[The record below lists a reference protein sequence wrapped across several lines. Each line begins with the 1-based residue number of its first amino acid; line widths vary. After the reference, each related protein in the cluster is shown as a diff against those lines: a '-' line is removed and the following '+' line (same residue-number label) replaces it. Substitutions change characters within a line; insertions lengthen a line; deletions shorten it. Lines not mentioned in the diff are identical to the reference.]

1 MMSDM
6 KLVRLDSIFDV
17 NYGTDLE
24 LNKLE
29 LSNDGIRFVSRNR
42 NLNGIVAHVKKVEGI
57 TPNPSHSIS
66 VPLGS
71 SSVLYAHFQDK
82 EYYSGR
88 DLAYLTPLKNIK
100 LTVQQMFYYCLVL
113 RRNRI
118 KYNYGRQVNTTLP
131 SLMVPA
137 IEEIPKYVESI
148 KIPNVEQYIE
158 SANKRNVILN
168 YSKFKKFR
176 LYPDYFDME
185 TGMYYEKSERG
196 VGSTPLISSTDRNN
210 GISEYT
216 DLTPTFKGNCLTIG
230 KVSCST
236 FYQAHPFCAT
246 SDCTVLIPNKGFK
259 MDVFSGLFIA
269 SIINKSEFPKWNY
282 GRQIRLNDCQELE
295 VFLPS
300 DSKGD
305 PDLIFMRNYMKTLR
319 YSKIIDDKGKG
330 E

>member
-6 KLVRLDSIFDV
+6 KLVRLDSIFNV

-29 LSNDGIRFVSRNR
+29 LSNNGIRFVSRNR
-42 NLNGIVAHVKKVEGI
+42 NLNGIVAHVKKVGGI

-71 SSVLYAHFQDK
+71 SSVLYAHYQDK

-88 DLAYLTPLKNIK
+88 DLAYLTPLKHIK
-100 LTVQQMFYYCLVL
+100 LSEQQMFYYCLVL
-113 RRNRI
+113 RKNRI
-118 KYNYGRQVNTTLP
+118 KYNYGRQVNTTLS

-137 IEEIPKYVESI
+137 IEEIPKYVEFI
-148 KIPNVEQYIE
+148 KIPNVTQYIE
-158 SANKRNVILN
+158 SANNRNVILD
-168 YSKFKKFR
+168 YSIFKKFK

-185 TGMYYEKSERG
+185 TGTYYEKGERG
-196 VGSTPLISSTDRNN
+196 EGDTPLISSTDKNN
-210 GISEYT
+210 GATEFT
-216 DLTPTFKGNCLTIG
+216 DLVPTFKGNCLTIG

-236 FYQAHPFCAT
+236 FYQARPFCAT
-246 SDCTVLIPNKGFK
+246 SDCTVLIPKEDFK
-259 MDVFSGLFIA
+259 IDVFSGLFIA
-269 SIINKSEFPKWNY
+269 SVINKLESPKWNY

-295 VFLPS
+295 IFLPS
-300 DSKGD
+300 NKDGK

-319 YSKIIDDKGKG
+319 YSKMLNT
-330 E
+330 